1 MKRDDQNFFH
11 RNLASF
17 YNSKPTYLDEPHKSK
32 PNSRKII
39 EHPWQLIKSEQWQ
52 NLVALLKEP
61 KFLPAAWDLN
71 FDSIFKY
78 WSVIERESKFRALNA
93 YGEFL
98 NGPDI
103 LKEKRYSYVI
113 AEILNQFG
121 HLNEAQVIFD
131 KFIDELLDE
140 PSVSNEEP
148 APVKSNFSDIPV
160 PDSQRYMLGLLSKK
174 AVIQRDTGNY
184 ETALGIYDL
193 VEEYATK
200 WNTRQVLKEMLVNKS
215 TILSLS
221 NRMQEANELLE
232 RAEQLIKED
241 KDYVH
246 LSYILSN
253 RGLNYIKLDNKQK
266 GVRLLKEALEL
277 DTENYNEEG
286 IQNILGNLANVFW
299 EEGNLEKAVEYLRLK
314 EKRCR
319 EVGNKQSLQVC
330 LGNLA
335 LALKDQ
341 GKLNEALELLN
352 EQEQLCTEI
361 KNPRGLAY
369 AYGNKALVLNLKN
382 KPEEAAV
389 YAMSAK
395 QLMNEYNII
404 ELKDTLILIMQD
416 IMNNLVKPVD
426 TVKNHNE
433 SDLNQ
438 NLYKEIINLIE
449 QEKYTEAIELTC
461 RITNPNENI
470 ENIKGVCLLR
480 TGHAENAQKIF
491 HKLSRNSSS
500 GWQAEAKLIYKS
512 NYITSLL
519 CQRKFEAFLSAIDE
533 LDNEEKKDEIVLK
546 ILDVYLTWKHGKDE
560 YEKSIPFFKKILG
573 ISEYKETIK
582 ADFEPGEFELE
593 YL

>member
-1 MKRDDQNFFH
+1 MRTNDQYYFH

-17 YNSKPTYLDEPHKSK
+17 YNGKPTYLDEPNNCKC
-32 PNSRKII
+32 NYRKIS
-39 EHPWQLIKSEQWQ
+39 EQPWQLIKSEQWQ
-52 NLVALLKEP
+52 NLVALLKET

-78 WSVIERESKFRALNA
+78 WSVIERESKHRAIHE
-93 YGEFL
+93 YGDVLE
-98 NGPDI
+98 GPDI
-103 LKEKRYSYVI
+103 LKDRRYSIVI

-148 APVKSNFSDIPV
+148 APVKSNFSDIPD
-160 PDSQRYMLGLLSKK
+160 PDFQRYMLGLLSKK

-200 WNTRQVLKEMLVNKS
+200 WNNRHALKVMFVNKS

-221 NRMQEANELLE
+221 NRVAEANDLLE
-232 RAEQLIKED
+232 KAEQLIKED
-241 KDYVH
+241 KDYIH
-246 LSYILSN
+246 LSYVLSN
-253 RGLNYIKLDNKQK
+253 RGLNYISLNNKQK
-266 GVRLLKEALEL
+266 GVKLLKEALEL
-277 DTENYNEEG
+277 DSKFNNEEG

-299 EEGNLEKAVEYLRLK
+299 KEGNLEKAVEYLRLK

-341 GKLNEALELLN
+341 DKLNEALELLN

-369 AYGNKALVLNLKN
+369 AYGNKALVLNLMN
-382 KPEEAAV
+382 KPEEAAL

-404 ELKDTLILIMQD
+404 ELKDTLILIMQE

-426 TVKNHNE
+426 KVKYHNE

-438 NLYKEIINLIE
+438 NLYKKIINLIE

-461 RITNPNENI
+461 RITNPNENL

-500 GWQAEAKLIYKS
+500 GWQTEAKLIYKR

-546 ILDVYLTWKHGKDE
+546 ILNVYLTWKEEKDE
-560 YEKSIPFFKKILG
+560 YERSIPFFKKIFG
-573 ISEYKETIK
+573 KSEYNETIK
-582 ADFEPGEFELE
+582 ADFEPGEFQLDN
-593 YL
+593 L